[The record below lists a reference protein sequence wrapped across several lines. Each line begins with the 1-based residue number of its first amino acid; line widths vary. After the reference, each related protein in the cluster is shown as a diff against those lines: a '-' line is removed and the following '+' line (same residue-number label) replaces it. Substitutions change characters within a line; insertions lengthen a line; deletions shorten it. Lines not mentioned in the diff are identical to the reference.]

1 MLSQQGRLLVTL
13 QETFPPEKHLQSF
26 ISGRSFHQV
35 TEVAGKLFGVVSTVD
50 GGEAVKHPSFAKGLG
65 SFAGDV
71 GARPSRFSAVLLSD
85 SAEVFTSRANLA
97 SGAAVDGAPR
107 GSTTA
112 TASLD
117 MTADCAAS
125 VVASSNASSDK
136 TTNSTGSVPRTGK
149 VSSDTTLDTAMS
161 VPRTGKVSSDITT
174 YTTASSAPSGKVSS
188 DTTVDTA
195 MSVPRTGKV
204 SSDTTVDTALSAD
217 HANSFHFVA
226 SAKASVDSSSNTA
239 SVWAGS
245 VTSSNVT
252 TSPDSLIASL
262 NSEST
267 VQAGETS
274 GAFSFAA
281 RANYANNV
289 STESHTITASIGAMS
304 TDTLAHLN
312 TGATPECAGKVPIT
326 DKADVESVLVKRGR
340 IH

>member
-1 MLSQQGRLLVTL
+1 MEINVSVESSGV
-13 QETFPPEKHLQSF
+13 FP
-26 ISGRSFHQV
+26 
-35 TEVAGKLFGVVSTVD
+35 
-50 GGEAVKHPSFAKGLG
+50 
-65 SFAGDV
+65 
-71 GARPSRFSAVLLSD
+71 
-85 SAEVFTSRANLA
+85 
-97 SGAAVDGAPR
+97 SGAAVDGAPP
-107 GSTTA
+107 GSTIA

-125 VVASSNASSDK
+125 VVASGNASSDK

-161 VPRTGKVSSDITT
+161 VPRTGKVSSD
-174 YTTASSAPSGKVSS
+174 
-188 DTTVDTA
+188 
-195 MSVPRTGKV
+195 
-204 SSDTTVDTALSAD
+204 TTVDTALSVPNTGNVSSDVSTDTSAVSADSDVNTAFPVVSSTVSSGKSTACPAALLDSVELISVTAHVSRSAD

-226 SAKASVDSSSNTA
+226 SAKASVDSSSNTV

-289 STESHTITASIGAMS
+289 STESHTITASIGAIS